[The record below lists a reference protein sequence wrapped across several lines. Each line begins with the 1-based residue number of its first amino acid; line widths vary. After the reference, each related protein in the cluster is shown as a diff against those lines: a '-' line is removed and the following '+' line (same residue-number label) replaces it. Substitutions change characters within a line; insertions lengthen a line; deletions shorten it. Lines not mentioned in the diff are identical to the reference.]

1 VERDASGAAF
11 GKQFKRAD
19 RSGARWAAVIG
30 EQEAADGLVGL
41 KDLRAAASD
50 QEGAQADQRLSP
62 AALLQAL
69 QAALKGP

>member
-30 EQEAADGLVGL
+30 EQEVMDGLVGL
-41 KDLRAAASD
+41 KDLRA
-50 QEGAQADQRLSP
+50 GAEQADQRLTP
-62 AALLQAL
+62 EALLAALS
-69 QAALKGP
+69 KGLLGP